1 MDADGLID
9 GLREEQ
15 LVEPEEIDGLVR
27 DAVKQ
32 ALGDNVFQ
40 HAKAE
45 GWAAAV
51 VEGCLKRLASA
62 GKPFKYIVT
71 TNLLQRAGWFPPPL
85 PPHRLPGSCSPCIA
99 PPPTLLSPARPLPS
113 PPGRSNEIGAG
124 GMDTPG
130 SRFPFSRPRPRLRL
144 RPPPSPS
151 PPRPPT
157 ATWVAMPAPALVVR
171 RLWGPARG
179 GRVAG
184 WGSRGATRA
193 DAIDLAGSGLHI
205 ATSQF
210 WGPNTDGRL
219 TVQWE
224 NGTMQCIVTVYWLAI

>member
-40 HAKAE
+40 HTKAE

-71 TNLLQRAGWFPPPL
+71 TNLLQKAGGSPRL
-85 PPHRLPGSCSPCIA
+85 PPSLHPTPCMHCPA
-99 PPPTLLSPARPLPS
+99 PLLPS
-113 PPGRSNEIGAG
+113 GVGGSPGRGQR
-124 GMDTPG
+124 TL
-130 SRFPFSRPRPRLRL
+130 PF
-144 RPPPSPS
+144 
-151 PPRPPT
+151 
-157 ATWVAMPAPALVVR
+157 
-171 RLWGPARG
+171 
-179 GRVAG
+179 
-184 WGSRGATRA
+184 
-193 DAIDLAGSGLHI
+193 
-205 ATSQF
+205 Q
-210 WGPNTDGRL
+210 N
-219 TVQWE
+219 
-224 NGTMQCIVTVYWLAI
+224 

>member
-45 GWAAAV
+45 VWAAAV

-85 PPHRLPGSCSPCIA
+85 PPHRLPGWCSPCIA

-113 PPGRSNEIGAG
+113 PPGGPMKSGRG
-124 GMDTPG
+124 GWTPRDRG
-130 SRFPFSRPRPRLRL
+130 SPSLAPALVCASAPAP
-144 RPPPSPS
+144 PPPSPS

-171 RLWGPARG
+171 GLWGPARG
-179 GRVAG
+179 G
-184 WGSRGATRA
+184 
-193 DAIDLAGSGLHI
+193 
-205 ATSQF
+205 
-210 WGPNTDGRL
+210 
-219 TVQWE
+219 
-224 NGTMQCIVTVYWLAI
+224 